1 MPLILDGKVITKEIA
16 HKLNLEAEQLINN
29 GIEPT
34 LATVRLGEREDD
46 IAYEKGASK
55 RCASIGIK
63 VRNIVLPAC
72 TKQEDLL
79 EQIRLLNRDSKVHG
93 VLIFMPLPEHIDR
106 NAICAALDP
115 SKDADGITPISQA
128 GVYTGQPHMGFPPC
142 TAQACME
149 IIKYYGFNIEG
160 KNALILGR
168 SQIVGKPAAMLLLE
182 ENATVMICHSYSQE
196 AFNLAQKADLLI
208 SAVGKPGLVDK
219 KYLHHNQI
227 VIDVGTSID
236 AKGKLCGDVC
246 WEDAQIVQAITP
258 VPGGV
263 GAVTNVILAKH
274 VIQAA
279 QEAYKKLT
287 NRSTN

>member
-16 HKLNLEAEQLINN
+16 HKLNLEAEQLKNK

-34 LATVRLGEREDD
+34 LVTVRLGEREDD

-55 RCASIGIK
+55 RCASIGVK

-79 EQIRLLNRDSKVHG
+79 EQIHLLNNDDKVHG
-93 VLIFMPLPEHIDR
+93 VLIFMPLPKHIDR

-115 SKDADGITPISQA
+115 NKDSDGITPISQV

-149 IIKYYGFNIEG
+149 IIKYYGLNIEG
-160 KNALILGR
+160 KNAVVLGR
-168 SQIVGKPAAMLLLE
+168 SQIVGKPTAMLLLE
-182 ENATVMICHSYSQE
+182 ENATVTICHSHSQE
-196 AFNLAQKADLLI
+196 AFHLAQKADLLI
-208 SAVGKPGLVDK
+208 SAIGKPGLVDK
-219 KYLHHNQI
+219 KYLHPGQI

-236 AKGKLCGDVC
+236 SEGRLCGDVC
-246 WEDAQIVQAITP
+246 WEDAQLVQAITP

-263 GAVTNVILAKH
+263 GSITNVILAKH

-279 QEAYKKLT
+279 QEAYKKQT
-287 NRSTN
+287 SNPV